1 MSLTTRVFAGFV
13 LVVSAAVLGTALLS
27 QYWGG
32 LTPCELCLIQRWPWA
47 AAVVIS
53 LIVVLVGER
62 AGLAWVGLVFA
73 IVFAISVVLA
83 FYHVGVEQH
92 WFAGPSAC
100 TAAPGG
106 AMTLEQMKQQ
116 ILGTAP
122 VLCDRPAWTLF
133 GVSMAGWNLLAS
145 LIMTGCCLAAL
156 LHGARRRG
164 VAFSASRGAA

>member
-100 TAAPGG
+100 TAASGG
-106 AMTLEQMKQQ
+106 AMTLEQVKHQSV
-116 ILGTAP
+116 GPGP
-122 VLCDRPAWTLF
+122 VRRDRADDPRRP
-133 GVSMAGWNLLAS
+133 
-145 LIMTGCCLAAL
+145 
-156 LHGARRRG
+156 RRRI
-164 VAFSASRGAA
+164 RRRPDL

>member
-100 TAAPGG
+100 TAASGG
-106 AMTLEQMKQQ
+106 AMTLEQVKQQ

-122 VLCDRPAWTLF
+122 VLCDRVQWSLF
-133 GVSMAGWNLLAS
+133 GVSLAGWNLLAS
-145 LIMTGCCLAAL
+145 LGMAAICA
-156 LHGARRRG
+156 GIFRRVRRPASQES
-164 VAFSASRGAA
+164 VAA

>member
-92 WFAGPSAC
+92 WFAGPSGWTGAS
-100 TAAPGG
+100 GG
-106 AMTLEQMKQQ
+106 GVTLGQVQ
-116 ILGTAP
+116 L
-122 VLCDRPAWTLF
+122 TL
-133 GVSMAGWNLLAS
+133 
-145 LIMTGCCLAAL
+145 
-156 LHGARRRG
+156 RG
-164 VAFSASRGAA
+164 HR